1 MMISLDA
8 FLKFS
13 EFWFW
18 FVRGLGEGV
27 KRQKMAQNGKKNV
40 LLRISGTVPHMIV
53 VFGTHE

>member
-1 MMISLDA
+1 MISLDA